1 LFTLSWAARIRAAA
15 SNDPREQRRSTE
27 TMTMPDQ
34 PVQAGET
41 TQAIEA
47 LFDEHRSFP
56 PPEAFARQAN
66 VRDPDIYKRAAADF
80 EKFWEIEADRLD
92 WFERW
97 RKVLHWDDKT
107 KVARWFDGGKLN
119 VSYNCLDR
127 HVAAGQGAQIAFF
140 WEGEPGDARTLT
152 YEELLRETCRLANAL
167 KELGVQRGDR
177 VAIYMGM
184 VPQLP
189 VALLAC
195 SRIGA
200 IHSVVFGG
208 FSAESLR
215 DRILDGECKV
225 LITQDQ
231 GWRRGGKILL
241 KNIADEAL
249 KDVTCVEKVLVLKR
263 VGDPVE
269 WVAERDVWYH
279 EIVEKQI
286 DRCEPERMDSE
297 DVLYI
302 LYSSGTTAK
311 PKGIVHTTGGYLT
324 GIASTHY
331 NIFDIKRDTDVF
343 WCTADI
349 GWVTGHSY
357 VVYGPLA
364 NRTTSVMYEGTPDY
378 PDKDRF
384 WTLVEKYKITICYT
398 APTAIRTFMKWGP
411 EYAARHDLSSIR
423 LLGSVGEPINPEAW
437 MWYREHIGGGRC
449 PVVDTW
455 WQTETGMILVS
466 PLPGITAT
474 KPGSATFPYPGVFAD
489 VVDSE
494 GRSVSLG
501 GGGYIVI
508 TKPWPAMLRTL
519 WKAHDRY
526 LQTYWSRFAKQG
538 YYFPADGCKRDKE
551 GYYWLLGRVDDV
563 MNVSGHR
570 ISTTE
575 VESAFVDHPKVAEAA
590 VVSKKDDITGEA
602 IAAFVTLK
610 GGGVGS
616 AGDADELRK
625 HVASKIGGF
634 ARPKYIT
641 FTPEL
646 PKTRSGKIMRRLL
659 RDVMEERPLGDTT
672 TLADATVVK
681 NLAEAAK
688 SSKAED

>member
-1 LFTLSWAARIRAAA
+1 MEAV
-15 SNDPREQRRSTE
+15 
-27 TMTMPDQ
+27 TMPDQ
-34 PVQAGET
+34 HEHAIET
-41 TQAIEA
+41 KQAIEA
-47 LFDEHRSFP
+47 LFDENRTFP
-56 PPEAFARQAN
+56 PLEAFARQAN
-66 VRDPDIYKRAAADF
+66 VRDPDVYKQAAADF
-80 EKFWEIEADRLD
+80 EKFWEGEAERLD
-92 WFERW
+92 WFEHW
-97 RKVLHWDDKT
+97 RKTLHWDDKA

-119 VSYNCLDR
+119 ASYNCLDR
-127 HVAAGQGAQIAFF
+127 HVGSGHGKQVAYF
-140 WEGEPGDARTLT
+140 WEGEPGDARQIT

-167 KELGVQRGDR
+167 KELGVRRGDR

-189 VALLAC
+189 AALLAC
-195 SRIGA
+195 ARIGA

-241 KNIADEAL
+241 KNIADDAL
-249 KDVTCVEKVLVLKR
+249 AGDTCVEKVLVVRR
-263 VGDPVE
+263 VGDPVHWE
-269 WVAERDVWYH
+269 PQRDVWYH
-279 EIVEKQI
+279 EMVHRQP
-286 DRCEPERMDSE
+286 DTCEPERMDAE

-324 GIASTHY
+324 GVTSTHF
-331 NIFDIKRDTDVF
+331 NVFDIKRDSDVY

-357 VVYGPLA
+357 IVYAPLA
-364 NRTTSVMYEGTPDY
+364 NRTTSVMYEGTPDF

-384 WTLVEKYKITICYT
+384 WALIAKYKITICYT

-411 EYAARHDLSSIR
+411 EYPARHDLSSIR

-455 WQTETGMILVS
+455 WQTETGMILIS
-466 PLPGITAT
+466 PLPGITPA

-489 VVDSE
+489 VVDNE
-494 GRSVSLG
+494 GKSVPLG
-501 GGGYIVI
+501 GGGYVVI

-526 LQTYWSRFAKQG
+526 LQTYWSKFAKQG
-538 YYFPADGCKRDKE
+538 YYFPADGCKRDKD
-551 GYYWLLGRVDDV
+551 GSYWLLGRVDDV

-575 VESAFVDHPKVAEAA
+575 VESAFVDHPRVAEAA
-590 VVSKKDDITGEA
+590 VVSKKDEITGEA

-616 AGDADELRK
+616 SGDADELRK
-625 HVASKIGGF
+625 HVALKIGAF

-688 SSKAED
+688 SSKSEE